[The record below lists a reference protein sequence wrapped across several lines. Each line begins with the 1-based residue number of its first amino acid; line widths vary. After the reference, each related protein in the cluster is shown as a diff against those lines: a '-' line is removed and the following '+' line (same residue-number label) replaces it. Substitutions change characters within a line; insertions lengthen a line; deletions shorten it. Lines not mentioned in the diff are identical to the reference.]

1 MVTSYKLSWV
11 GPPSILKQRACQENY
26 FVDNLIFL
34 FFILGFYGNLFL

>member
-1 MVTSYKLSWV
+1 MVTSHKLLG
-11 GPPSILKQRACQENY
+11 GPAHSSQASSCQENY